1 MLSPIHR
8 EQEISNKTNDYLL
21 WLPCRVYVPIEE
33 EISNKLK
40 PSMKFEESLIAKE
53 ILKTIPSIKRKI
65 EHIKTIKMH
74 LDHSTAL

>member
-1 MLSPIHR
+1 
-8 EQEISNKTNDYLL
+8 
-21 WLPCRVYVPIEE
+21 
-33 EISNKLK
+33 
-40 PSMKFEESLIAKE
+40 MKFEESLIAKE